1 MQTRHIP
8 LADTELSAVGIGAMS
23 FADFYGPVTE
33 EQAHAILD
41 KARASGINH
50 IDTANIYG
58 RGNSETFIGNYLKA
72 HPGAR
77 DEFFIATKA
86 GIGSKPETRE
96 RFFSNEPSYLRGEL
110 EKSLGRLG
118 IDCVDLFYIHRRDRE
133 HSIEQVMETLMRFK
147 EEGLIKNIG
156 LSEIA
161 PTTLE
166 RAWSVGPVTA
176 VQSEYSLATRSPEL
190 GLLSRC
196 QRLGTTFVAFSPVG
210 RSILTDKPRLPHE
223 VPNLPWLKTN
233 PRFLSPNLEFNI
245 EAVDPLREYAKSLG
259 KTTAQLAVSW
269 VLSKSQNIITIPGT
283 RSVEHLEAHIR
294 AANEPLT
301 EQQIQ
306 QCEDILEVGWCHG
319 DRYSDANWLGPE
331 KYC

>member
-1 MQTRHIP
+1 M
-8 LADTELSAVGIGAMS
+8 
-23 FADFYGPVTE
+23 
-33 EQAHAILD
+33 D
-41 KARASGINH
+41 KARESGINH

-58 RGNSETFIGNYLKA
+58 RGNSETFIGNYLNE

-96 RFFSNEPSYLRGEL
+96 RFFSNEQSYLHREL
-110 EKSLGRLG
+110 EKSLDRLG
-118 IDCVDLFYIHRRDRE
+118 IDSVDLFYIHRRDRE
-133 HSIEQVMETLMRFK
+133 HSIEQVMETLMRFR
-147 EEGLIKNIG
+147 EEGLIKNMG

-166 RAWSVGPVTA
+166 RLVCWASDSRSVRI
-176 VQSEYSLATRSPEL
+176 LTRHTRPEL

-245 EAVDPLREYAKSLG
+245 DAVDPLREYAKSLG

-269 VLSKSQNIITIPGT
+269 VLAKSQNIITIPGT
-283 RSVEHLEAHIR
+283 RSVEHLDAHIG

-306 QCEDILEVGWCHG
+306 RCEEILEVGWCHG

>member
-1 MQTRHIP
+1 MQYRHIP
-8 LADTELSAVGIGAMS
+8 QANTELSAVGIGAMS

-41 KARASGINH
+41 KARQSGINH

-72 HPGAR
+72 HAGAR

-96 RFFSNEPSYLRGEL
+96 RFFSNAPSYLRGEL

-118 IDCVDLFYIHRRDRE
+118 VDYVDLFYIHRRDRE

-166 RAWSVGPVTA
+166 RA
-176 VQSEYSLATRSPEL
+176 
-190 GLLSRC
+190 
-196 QRLGTTFVAFSPVG
+196 
-210 RSILTDKPRLPHE
+210 
-223 VPNLPWLKTN
+223 
-233 PRFLSPNLEFNI
+233 
-245 EAVDPLREYAKSLG
+245 
-259 KTTAQLAVSW
+259 
-269 VLSKSQNIITIPGT
+269 
-283 RSVEHLEAHIR
+283 
-294 AANEPLT
+294 
-301 EQQIQ
+301 
-306 QCEDILEVGWCHG
+306 
-319 DRYSDANWLGPE
+319 
-331 KYC
+331 

>member
-1 MQTRHIP
+1 MQYRLIP
-8 LADTELSAVGIGAMS
+8 QAPIELSAVGIGAMS

-33 EQAHAILD
+33 DQAHAILD
-41 KARASGINH
+41 KARHVGINH

-58 RGNSETFIGNYLKA
+58 RGNSETFIGHYLQA

-77 DEFFIATKA
+77 EEFFIATKA
-86 GIGSKPETRE
+86 GIGSNPETKE
-96 RFFSNEPSYLRGEL
+96 RIFSNEPGYLRREL

-118 IDCVDLFYIHRRDRE
+118 TDYVDLFYIHRRDRE
-133 HSIEQVMETLMRFK
+133 HLIEQVMETLMGFQ
-147 EEGLIKNIG
+147 EEGLIQHIG

-166 RAWSVGPVTA
+166 RAWSVGPVAA
-176 VQSEYSLATRSPEL
+176 VQSEYSLATRAPEL

-196 QRLGTTFVAFSPVG
+196 ERLGTTFVAFSPVG
-210 RSILTDKPRLPHE
+210 RSLLTDKPRLAHE
-223 VPNLPWLKTN
+223 IPNLQFLKTN
-233 PRFLSPNLEFNI
+233 PRFLSPNLELNI

-283 RSVEHLEAHIR
+283 RSVDHLEAHIR

-301 EQQIQ
+301 AQQIQ
-306 QCEDILEVGWCHG
+306 QCEEILEVGWCHG
-319 DRYSDANWLGPE
+319 DRYSDANWIGPE